1 MEEIDLKELFDYF
14 KSKIVWVIVIIFA
27 VLIIGNVYTL
37 LTRVP
42 LYKTNASLVLVS
54 ENNNTNAV
62 YNNSEQQL
70 NKNLVAT
77 YSEIIK
83 SKAVLNDV
91 ISNLKLKMTY
101 VELKRKITVEAVEN
115 TEIIYIYVVDKNAK
129 KASIIANEI
138 SNVFVSKINSYYK
151 LNNVT
156 ILDKAEIVKKPYN
169 SNYLKDNVIYLL
181 VGVVLSCGVIFLF
194 FYFDTTIKT
203 SNEIEN
209 KLNLTV
215 IGTVPKI
222 GKE

>member
-203 SNEIEN
+203 SDEIEN

>member
-42 LYKTNASLVLVS
+42 LYRTNASLVLVS

-101 VELKRKITVEAVEN
+101 GELKRKITVEAVEN
-115 TEIIYIYVVDKNAK
+115 TEIINIYVVDKNAK

-169 SNYLKDNVIYLL
+169 INYLKDNVIYLL

-203 SNEIEN
+203 SDEIEN

>member
-27 VLIIGNVYTL
+27 VLFIGNVYTL

-101 VELKRKITVEAVEN
+101 VELKREITVEAVEN
-115 TEIIYIYVVDKNAK
+115 TEIINIYVVDKKAK

-203 SNEIEN
+203 SDEIEN

>member
-101 VELKRKITVEAVEN
+101 VELKREITVEAVEN
-115 TEIIYIYVVDKNAK
+115 TEIINIYVVDKKAK

-169 SNYLKDNVIYLL
+169 SNYLNDYFIYLL
-181 VGVVLSCGVIFLF
+181 VVVFLSCGVIFLF

-203 SNEIEN
+203 SDEIEN

>member
-101 VELKRKITVEAVEN
+101 VELKREITVEAVEN
-115 TEIIYIYVVDKNAK
+115 TEIINIYVVDKKAK

-203 SNEIEN
+203 SDEIEN

>member
-42 LYKTNASLVLVS
+42 LYRTNASLVLVS

-101 VELKRKITVEAVEN
+101 VELKREITVEAVEN
-115 TEIIYIYVVDKNAK
+115 TEIINIYVVDKKAK

-203 SNEIEN
+203 SDEIEN

>member
-42 LYKTNASLVLVS
+42 LYRTNASLVLVS

-62 YNNSEQQL
+62 YKNSEQQL

-169 SNYLKDNVIYLL
+169 INYLKDNVIYLL

>member
-42 LYKTNASLVLVS
+42 LYRTNASLVLVS

-91 ISNLKLKMTY
+91 ISNLKLKVTY
-101 VELKRKITVEAVEN
+101 VELKREITVEAVEN
-115 TEIIYIYVVDKNAK
+115 TEIINIYVVDKKAK

-203 SNEIEN
+203 SDEIEN

>member
-42 LYKTNASLVLVS
+42 LYRTNASLVLVS

-101 VELKRKITVEAVEN
+101 VELKREITVEAVEN

-169 SNYLKDNVIYLL
+169 INYLKDNVIYLL

-203 SNEIEN
+203 SDEIEN